1 MTATEVTPRLDPP
14 LVRRRSAT
22 DRRHVLGLDGLRAVA
37 VVAVLLF
44 HQGTGW
50 AGGGFLGVSL
60 FFVLSGFLIG
70 AILGREVERT
80 GTVDLRA
87 FAGRRLRR
95 LVPAV
100 VATTLFVVVAGRLL
114 APDGPTPVRGEV
126 LAALGF
132 VENWRLLTTEQS
144 YGALFADP
152 SPLLHTWSL
161 GIEAQFYLLVAPLVA
176 LAFRRRRLG
185 PLVALLVAG
194 AAVHLVLG
202 FAGADDAVYYALPT
216 RMPELL
222 VGVLLARRFAPAAL
236 GGPGVSDAVRPW
248 IGPAGVV
255 GSVAL
260 ATAVVVVDVDDA
272 VVHRG
277 LLLGAAVAGGAV
289 VVAAST
295 AGTALARALSVRPL
309 VAVGRISYGI
319 YLVHWPLF
327 LILSPARIGVDGT
340 ALFAVRAA
348 ATLALAALSWRT
360 IEQPWLRGSRGHRH
374 RRAHRHRRGDRRGIV
389 AVGGPLAVAAVVVAI
404 LAVPATAG
412 DDLEGTMTDVEEAAT
427 APVPPGV
434 ATVAVF
440 GDSTALRSWFALQEF
455 GRATDRLGVVNRFV
469 ELGCGLVHDGEA
481 AYGEARGPFPPECDW
496 PVRWA
501 DAIAGADGLDIAI
514 VQTGPVDVVDHRLPG
529 DDAWRGP
536 GDRVYDEALLAE
548 MVAAVDL
555 LSSRGATVV
564 WLTSPTIDREGVPA
578 PVGSGDDVGAEPG
591 RMARYNELVLEAAA
605 RRPALVV
612 VDLAAWVASLPD
624 DARQRVRPDGVHF
637 AEEAAGEVSAWLGP
651 AVLDAVADVTAEGAP
666 VTPGG

>member
-1 MTATEVTPRLDPP
+1 MTATAVTPPVEVP
-14 LVRRRSAT
+14 STRRASAS
-22 DRRHVLGLDGLRAVA
+22 DRRHVPGLDGLRAVA
-37 VVAVLLF
+37 VGAVLLF
-44 HQGTGW
+44 HQGVGW
-50 AGGGFLGVSL
+50 TGGGFLGVSL

-70 AILGREVERT
+70 AILGREVEGT

-100 VATTLFVVVAGRLL
+100 VATTVFVVVAGRIL
-114 APDGPTPVRGEV
+114 APDGPTPVRAEV
-126 LAALGF
+126 LASLGF

-144 YGALFADP
+144 YSALFADP

-161 GIEAQFYLLVAPLVA
+161 GIEAQFYVLVAPLVA
-176 LAFRRRRLG
+176 LAFRRRRCG

-194 AAVHLVLG
+194 AAAHLVLG
-202 FAGADDAVYYALPT
+202 FAGAEYAVYYALPT
-216 RMPELL
+216 RLPELL

-236 GGPGVSDAVRPW
+236 GGPGVVDAARRWV
-248 IGPAGVV
+248 GPAGVV

-260 ATAVVVVDVDDA
+260 VTAVVLVDVDDA

-295 AGTALARALSVRPL
+295 AGTVLARALSVRPL

-327 LILSPARIGVDGT
+327 LILSPARVGVDGT

-360 IEQPWLRGSRGHRH
+360 IEQPWLRGRW
-374 RRAHRHRRGDRRGIV
+374 AHRHALRDRLGVV
-389 AVGGPLAVAAVVVAI
+389 AVGGPVAVAAVVVAV

-412 DDLEGTMTDVEEAAT
+412 DDLEATIADFEDAAT
-427 APVPPGV
+427 VPVPPGV
-434 ATVAVF
+434 VTVAVF
-440 GDSTALRSWFALQEF
+440 GDSTALRSGFALREW
-455 GRATDRLGVVNRFV
+455 GRATDRLRVANGFV
-469 ELGCGLVHDGEA
+469 ELGCGLIRVGET
-481 AYGEARGPFPPECDW
+481 AYGGEQGPFRAGCDW

-501 DAIAGADGLDIAI
+501 AAVTAAGDVDIAV
-514 VQTGPVDVVDHRLPG
+514 VQTGPVDVADHRLPG

-548 MVAAVDL
+548 MVAAIDL
-555 LSSRGATVV
+555 LSGSGATVV
-564 WLTSPTIDREGVPA
+564 WLTSPTIDREAGAA
-578 PVGSGDDVGAEPG
+578 PVDSADAAAAEPG
-591 RMARYNELVLEAAA
+591 RMARYNELVLEAAT

-612 VDLAAWVASLPD
+612 VDLAAWVASRPD
-624 DARQRVRPDGVHF
+624 DVRSRLRPDGVHF
-637 AEEAAGEVSAWLGP
+637 DEEVAGEVGAWLGP
-651 AVLDAVADVTAEGAP
+651 AVLDAVADATVVGAP
-666 VTPGG
+666 VTAGG

>member
-1 MTATEVTPRLDPP
+1 MIATGVAPPVDGPSPRLDG
-14 LVRRRSAT
+14 AT
-22 DRRHVLGLDGLRAVA
+22 DRRRHVPGLDGLRAVA
-37 VVAVLLF
+37 VIAVLLF
-44 HQGTGW
+44 HHGTGW

-70 AILGREVERT
+70 AMLGREVDRT

-95 LVPAV
+95 LVPAM
-100 VATTLFVVVAGRLL
+100 VAMTLFVVVAGRIL
-114 APDGPTPVRGEV
+114 APDGPTPVRSEV
-126 LAALGF
+126 LGSLGF
-132 VENWRLLTTEQS
+132 VENWRLLTTAQS
-144 YGALFADP
+144 YGSLFAAP

-161 GIEAQFYLLVAPLVA
+161 GIEAQFYLLVAPFVA
-176 LAFRRRRLG
+176 LAFRRQRLG
-185 PLVALLVAG
+185 PLVALLLAG
-194 AAVHLVLG
+194 AAAHLVLG
-202 FAGADDAVYYALPT
+202 FAGADDAVYYSLPT
-216 RMPELL
+216 RLPELL
-222 VGVLLARRFAPAAL
+222 VGVLLARRFAPGAL
-236 GGPGVSDAVRPW
+236 GGPGVSGAGRRWV
-248 IGPAGVV
+248 GPAGVV
-255 GSVAL
+255 GLVAL
-260 ATAVVVVDVDDA
+260 AVAVVVVDFADA

-277 LLLGAAVAGGAV
+277 LLLAAAVVGGAV

-295 AGTALARALSVRPL
+295 EGTALDRALSVRPL

-319 YLVHWPLF
+319 YLVHLPLF
-327 LILSPARIGVDGT
+327 LILTPTRIGLDGA
-340 ALFAVRAA
+340 ALFAVRVA
-348 ATLALAALSWRT
+348 ATLALAGLSWRT
-360 IEQPWLRGSRGHRH
+360 IEQPWLRDRRRHRH
-374 RRAHRHRRGDRRGIV
+374 ARGDRRGVV
-389 AVGGPLAVAAVVVAI
+389 AVGGPMVVAASVVAI
-404 LAVPATAG
+404 LAVPASVD
-412 DDLEGTMTDVEEAAT
+412 DDLEATVADVEQAAT
-427 APVPPGV
+427 VPVPPGV

-440 GDSTALRSWFALQEF
+440 GDSTALGSALALSEW
-455 GRATDRLGVVNRFV
+455 GRATDRLGLVNSVV
-469 ELGCGLVHDGEA
+469 ELGCGLVHEGEFA
-481 AYGEARGPFPPECDW
+481 FRGVPGPFPPKCDW

-501 DAIAGADGLDIAI
+501 DAVDVDGLDIAI
-514 VQTGPVDVVDHRLPG
+514 VQTGPIDVRDHRLPG

-564 WLTSPTIDREGVPA
+564 WLTSPTIDREGVLA

-637 AEEAAGEVSAWLGP
+637 AEDAAGEVSAWLGP
-651 AVLDAVADVTAEGAP
+651 AVLDAVADVMAEGAP